1 MATMYIFIKVVE
13 ITFKEDLMPWEFRE
27 KRLRNL
33 GEVAYL
39 AEQVELEV
47 VMKIGVVWPGRED

>member
-1 MATMYIFIKVVE
+1 MRVQ
-13 ITFKEDLMPWEFRE
+13 RE
-27 KRLRNL
+27 ERLTKL

-47 VMKIGVVWPGRED
+47 VMKIGVGWPGRED

>member
-1 MATMYIFIKVVE
+1 MK
-13 ITFKEDLMPWEFRE
+13 
-27 KRLRNL
+27 L

-47 VMKIGVVWPGRED
+47 VMKIGMVWPGRED